1 MQTNALIGWEKFPGL
16 KTNAMLSK
24 KEKFDVLT
32 CSEHQQLTLPPPLFI
47 PA

>member
-1 MQTNALIGWEKFPGL
+1 LGKVSRIKNECHVVVVLSATN
-16 KTNAMLSK
+16 K
-24 KEKFDVLT
+24 KEKLDVLT